1 MIKSINPSTGNVIK
15 EYNLYSDDY
24 ILSIIEQINQEYLI
38 WKKVS
43 FKDRAKVLFNIS
55 DSLNSDI
62 EIHAKMISLEMGKPI
77 VESRQEIEKCIWVL
91 RFFAEHSEEFLKS
104 ESIKTEYEESYIQH
118 DPLGII
124 FGVMPWN
131 FPYWQVLRFIAP
143 ILMSGNTCIVK
154 HAPNVSGC
162 SLMIEKLIIDNSPF
176 KNIFR
181 SIICEVKSV
190 KSIIENKA
198 IKGVSL
204 TGSDIAGSAV
214 ASCAG
219 KEIKRTVLE
228 LGGSDA
234 FIVLDDA
241 DINQASKTA
250 VMARFFNTGQSCIA
264 AKRFLVHEDVYDEFI
279 LNVKTRIE
287 KLIVGDPLDSKTQ
300 IGPLAKHEFVEK
312 IEGLVQSSIDSGAK
326 CLIKSNSDGC
336 FYRPVLL
343 VDVNEEMSV
352 FQHETFGP
360 VFCVSKIKKID
371 DAIRIANNSK
381 YGLGG
386 SVWTSDIEKAKFIA
400 SQINT
405 GAVFINDMTK
415 SDPRLP
421 FGGVNNSGYGI
432 ELSKYGIKEF
442 VNTKT
447 IVVK

>member
-15 EYNLYSDDY
+15 EYDIYSEDS
-24 ILSIIEQINQEYLI
+24 ILSIIDEVNQEYLL

-43 FKDRAKVLFNIS
+43 FRDRAKVLFNIS

-62 EIHAKMISLEMGKPI
+62 EMHAKMISLEMGKPI

-91 RFFAEHSEEFLKS
+91 RYFAENSEEFLKS
-104 ESIKTEYEESYIQH
+104 ESIKTEYKESYIQH

-198 IKGVSL
+198 VKGVSL

-214 ASCAG
+214 ASYAG

-241 DINQASKTA
+241 DINQASKIA

-279 LNVKTRIE
+279 LKVKNRIE
-287 KLIVGDPLDSKTQ
+287 KLVVGDPLNTKTQ
-300 IGPLAKHEFVEK
+300 IGPLAKYEFVEK
-312 IEGLVQSSIDSGAK
+312 IEELVQSSIDSGAK

-343 VDVNEEMSV
+343 VDVNEEMPV
-352 FQHETFGP
+352 FQNETFGP

-442 VNTKT
+442 INTKT

>member
-1 MIKSINPSTGNVIK
+1 MIRSINPSTGNIIK
-15 EYNLYSDDY
+15 EYDLYSDDS
-24 ILSIIEQINQEYLI
+24 ILAIIKDVNQEYLL

-43 FKDRAKVLFNIS
+43 FSDRAKVLFNIS
-55 DSLNSDI
+55 DSLKSDI
-62 EIHAKMISLEMGKPI
+62 EKHAKMISLEMGKPI

-91 RFFAEHSEEFLKS
+91 RYFAENSEEFLKS
-104 ESIKTEYEESYIQH
+104 ESIKTDYKESYIQH

-143 ILMSGNTCIVK
+143 VLMSGNTCIVK

-162 SLMIEKLIIDNSPF
+162 SLMIEKLIMDNSPF

-198 IKGVSL
+198 VKGVSL

-214 ASCAG
+214 ASYAG

-264 AKRFLVHEDVYDEFI
+264 AKRFLVHEDVYDQFI
-279 LNVKTRIE
+279 LNVKSRIE
-287 KLIVGDPLDSKTQ
+287 RLVVGDPLDSKTQ
-300 IGPLAKHEFVEK
+300 IGPLAKYEFVKK
-312 IEGLVQSSIDSGAK
+312 IEGLVQSSINSGAK

-343 VDVNEEMSV
+343 VDVDEEMPV

-442 VNTKT
+442 VNVKT

>member
-24 ILSIIEQINQEYLI
+24 ILSIIEQVNQEYLI

-326 CLIKSNSDGC
+326 CLIKSNPDGC

-442 VNTKT
+442 VNVKT

>member
-24 ILSIIEQINQEYLI
+24 ILSIIEQVNQEYLI

-77 VESRQEIEKCIWVL
+77 VESRQEIEKCSWVL

-264 AKRFLVHEDVYDEFI
+264 AKRILVHEDVYDEFI

-442 VNTKT
+442 VNVKT

>member
-1 MIKSINPSTGNVIK
+1 MIRSINPSTGNIIK
-15 EYNLYSDDY
+15 EYDLYSDDS
-24 ILSIIEQINQEYLI
+24 ILAIIKDVNQEYLL

-43 FKDRAKVLFNIS
+43 FSDRAKVLFNIS
-55 DSLNSDI
+55 DPLKSDI
-62 EIHAKMISLEMGKPI
+62 EKHAKMISLEMGKPI

-91 RFFAEHSEEFLKS
+91 RYFAENSEKFLRS
-104 ESIKTEYEESYIQH
+104 ESIKTDYKESYIQH

-143 ILMSGNTCIVK
+143 VLMSGNTCIVK

-162 SLMIEKLIIDNSPF
+162 SLMIEKLIMDNSPF

-198 IKGVSL
+198 VKGVSL

-214 ASCAG
+214 ASYAG

-264 AKRFLVHEDVYDEFI
+264 AKRFLVHEDVYDQFI
-279 LNVKTRIE
+279 LNVKSRIE
-287 KLIVGDPLDSKTQ
+287 RLVVGDPLDSKTQ
-300 IGPLAKHEFVEK
+300 IGPLAKYEFVKK
-312 IEGLVQSSIDSGAK
+312 IEGLVQSSINSGAK

-343 VDVNEEMSV
+343 VDVDEEMPV

-442 VNTKT
+442 VNVKT

>member
-24 ILSIIEQINQEYLI
+24 ILSIIEQVNQEYLI

-287 KLIVGDPLDSKTQ
+287 KLIVGDPLDNKTQ

>member
-24 ILSIIEQINQEYLI
+24 ISSIIEQVNQEYLI

-287 KLIVGDPLDSKTQ
+287 KLIVGDPLDNKTQ